1 MAEVKMADI
10 VQLRKMTSAG
20 MMDCKSALIEAE
32 GDIDRA
38 VEIIREKGKL
48 VASKRADRTATEGV
62 VVARVSDDRKKAYM
76 VCLACETDFVAKNEE
91 FVKSAGEIM
100 DVAFGND
107 VADMEG
113 LLATRGAAG
122 MTVADMVTQKSG
134 QTGEKVELPFYG
146 RIEAAYCA
154 AYIHTN
160 SKLGAIVGFNREVP
174 YEVAMDVAMQ
184 ATAMAPVSIDET
196 DCPADI
202 LAKELEIGREQA
214 RQEGKPEDKL
224 DMIAQGKVKK
234 YLKDNTL
241 LNQTF
246 VKDGK
251 MSVADYV
258 RSADKEATVVAY
270 MRFSLQD

>member
-1 MAEVKMADI
+1 MAEIKMADI

-20 MMDCKSALIEAE
+20 MMDCKSALTEADGNIE
-32 GDIDRA
+32 RA

-48 VASKRADRTATEGV
+48 VASKRADRSATEGV
-62 VVARVSDDRKKAYM
+62 VVARVSADKKKAYM

-91 FVKSAGEIM
+91 FVKSANEIM
-100 DVAFGND
+100 DIAFKND
-107 VADMEG
+107 VADMEA
-113 LLATRGAAG
+113 LLGTKGAEF
-122 MTVADMVTQKSG
+122 TVADMVSQKGG

-154 AYIHTN
+154 AYVHTN
-160 SKLGAIVGFNREVP
+160 SKLGALVGFNKEVP
-174 YEVAMDVAMQ
+174 EAVAMDVAMQ
-184 ATAMAPVSIDET
+184 ATAMAPVSIDESS
-196 DCPADI
+196 CPADV
-202 LAKELEIGREQA
+202 LAKEHEIGREQA

-224 DMIAQGKVKK
+224 DMIADGKVKK

-251 MSVADYV
+251 ISVADYIK
-258 RSADKEATVVAY
+258 SAGDKEATVVAY

>member
-1 MAEVKMADI
+1 MAEIKMADI

-20 MMDCKSALIEAE
+20 MMDCKSALTEAE
-32 GDIDRA
+32 GDINRA

-48 VASKRADRTATEGV
+48 VASKRADRSATEGV
-62 VVARVSDDRKKAYM
+62 VVARVSDDKKKAYM
-76 VCLACETDFVAKNEE
+76 VCLACETDFVSKNEE
-91 FVKSAGEIM
+91 FVKSANEIM
-100 DVAFGND
+100 DIAFKND
-107 VADMEG
+107 VPNMEALLGTKGAD
-113 LLATRGAAG
+113 L
-122 MTVADMVTQKSG
+122 TVADLVSQKGG

-154 AYIHTN
+154 VYVHTN
-160 SKLGAIVGFNREVP
+160 NKLGAIVGFNREVP
-174 YEVAMDVAMQ
+174 AEVAMDVAMQ
-184 ATAMAPVSIDET
+184 ATAMAPVSIGKD

-202 LAKELEIGREQA
+202 LEKELEIGREQA

-224 DMIAQGKVKK
+224 DMIAQGKVQK

-251 MSVADYV
+251 ISVADYIKT
-258 RSADKEATVVAY
+258 ADKEATVVAY

>member
-1 MAEVKMADI
+1 MAEIKMADI

-20 MMDCKSALIEAE
+20 MMDCKSALTEAD
-32 GDIDRA
+32 GDINRA

-48 VASKRADRTATEGV
+48 VASKRADRSATEGV
-62 VVARVSDDRKKAYM
+62 VVARVSNDNKKAYM

-100 DVAFGND
+100 DIASKND
-107 VADMEG
+107 VADMET
-113 LLATRGAAG
+113 LLGTKGAEF
-122 MTVADMVTQKSG
+122 TVADLVAQKGG

-146 RIEAAYCA
+146 RIEAGYCA
-154 AYIHTN
+154 AYVHTN
-160 SKLGAIVGFNREVP
+160 SKLGALVGFNKVVP
-174 YEVAMDVAMQ
+174 AEVAMDVAMQ
-184 ATAMAPVSIDET
+184 ATAMAPVSISEA
-196 DCPADI
+196 DCPADV
-202 LAKELEIGREQA
+202 LAKEHEIGREQA

-224 DMIAQGKVKK
+224 DMIADGKVKK

-251 MSVADYV
+251 MSVADYIK
-258 RSADKEATVVAY
+258 SADKEATIVAY